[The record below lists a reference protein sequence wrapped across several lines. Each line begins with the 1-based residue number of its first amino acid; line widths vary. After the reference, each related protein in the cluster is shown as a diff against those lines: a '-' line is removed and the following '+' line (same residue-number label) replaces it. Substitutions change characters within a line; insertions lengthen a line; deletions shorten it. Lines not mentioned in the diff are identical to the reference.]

1 MKQMNSML
9 LDKLLSNLTV
19 EVEPFALC
27 MLSASQKL
35 PLSSAPV
42 VMLHF
47 VLKGAGLIRSPNGA
61 AIPIAPSW
69 LGVVPQGVPHWLE
82 SSIKGRSP
90 KMLAPEGIPTIRRIV
105 AGSEQ
110 RAGLVIACGAV
121 RARYGDSLNLFDHL
135 QGILAVDLSD
145 VPQVASAFRGILAE
159 QSRPGPASAAMTA
172 ALMSQCLVHMLRRLA
187 VGQNCPLPWL
197 AALDDPRL
205 ARAIDRILQDPAQNH
220 TVESLAAAASMS
232 RSAFAERF
240 SSAFGK
246 SPMNLVHNVRMQRAA
261 QLLRQGVLSTD
272 EVADR
277 VGFSSRSHFSHAF
290 KKHSG
295 VSPAKFRATLT

>member
-1 MKQMNSML
+1 MKQTNSML

-27 MLSASQKL
+27 MLSASHKL
-35 PLSSAPV
+35 PLSRAPL

-47 VLKGAGLIRSPNGA
+47 VLKGTGLIRGPNGA
-61 AIPIAPSW
+61 AVPIAPSW

-82 SSIKGRSP
+82 SSVRGRSGRV
-90 KMLAPEGIPTIRRIV
+90 AVPEGIPTIRRIV

-121 RARYGDSLNLFDHL
+121 RARYGDALNLFDHL
-135 QGILAVDLSD
+135 QGMLAVDLSD
-145 VPQVASAFRGILAE
+145 VPEVASAFRGILAE
-159 QSRPGPASAAMTA
+159 QSRPGPGSAAMTA

-187 VGQNCPLPWL
+187 AGQNCPLPWL
-197 AALDDPRL
+197 AALEDPRL
-205 ARAIDRILQDPAQNH
+205 ARAIDIILRDPARDH
-220 TVESLAAAASMS
+220 TVESLASAASMS

-246 SPMNLVHNVRMQRAA
+246 SPMSLVHNVRMQRAA
-261 QLLRQGVLSTD
+261 QLLRQGTLSTD

-290 KKHSG
+290 RRYSG
-295 VSPAKFRATLT
+295 VTPAKFRGTPI